1 MQLQEKIF
9 RRLPVARKLLIIV
22 GVFVAIVVGVFSLG
36 LLRSEILSGVRAYVG
51 GEGLWSKA
59 EKRAVLSLTKYASS
73 HSQADYEQYL
83 AEIAVPIGDKQA
95 RLELQKASPD
105 MDVVRQGLLQGRN
118 SPDDVSSMSKLFRQ
132 FGQFGYMA
140 RAIAVWTDG
149 DRYID
154 QLRSLAD
161 DLHREI
167 NTAHPNSQ
175 KIQEINDRVTAV
187 DARVTPLEDEFSATL
202 GQGARWI
209 NRVLSLATL
218 LASGLLLLIGIGL
231 SSAVLQQIRNS
242 EEKYRNLINT
252 ANDGI
257 LVIDAQT
264 RQILEANDKAC
275 EILGIPEAQLVG
287 QSESQLYPAEDDSS
301 SSYSLTPGTV
311 ASARSRE
318 VNLRQ
323 SDGTPVPVE
332 VSANAT
338 EWGGRPAV
346 LGIFRDIRDR
356 LEAAVILRRSEDRFS
371 YLIQNLSDVITIV
384 AVDGTMLYHSPSIER
399 VAGYKPSELL
409 GKSLLA
415 FIHPEDEQSVRS
427 ALERV
432 TLRVGSAAPPEYRFR
447 RKDGA
452 WIWLESVGNNLLN
465 DVAVGGIVV
474 TSRDV
479 TGRRALEEQVRQA
492 QKMEAVGR
500 LAGGIAHDFN
510 NLLMVIRGYA
520 EIVMDEESA
529 TPPVRKSVETIVRT
543 TESAANLTRQ
553 LLSFSRKHVFSPQV
567 LDLNALVNQMSEML
581 LGVLRDEMEFVV
593 ELDPEGCCISAD
605 PGQVEQVIMNLV
617 VNARDA
623 MPAGGKLTLQTGHVS
638 TDVVRAQRPYGLPR
652 GNFVMLAVT
661 DTGIGMDIDT
671 QSRIFEPFFTTKRK
685 DEGTGLGLS
694 VVYNIVRSSGG
705 HVRVLSE
712 PGRGTTLRVYFP
724 RAAVVALPQPVESPL
739 KTARGGGETIL
750 VAEDQPDLRW
760 MICQFLQQLGYSVL
774 EAKDGGDAVAL
785 AEQYKGTIDVLLT
798 DVVMPHLRGSEVAR
812 RLSASRPDM
821 RVIFMSGYT
830 EGEFGA
836 APTEEDGGP
845 GTMLLQKPFEL
856 DSLALK
862 IREVLEAR
870 SRH

>member
-1 MQLQEKIF
+1 
-9 RRLPVARKLLIIV
+9 
-22 GVFVAIVVGVFSLG
+22 
-36 LLRSEILSGVRAYVG
+36 
-51 GEGLWSKA
+51 
-59 EKRAVLSLTKYASS
+59 
-73 HSQADYEQYL
+73 
-83 AEIAVPIGDKQA
+83 
-95 RLELQKASPD
+95 
-105 MDVVRQGLLQGRN
+105 
-118 SPDDVSSMSKLFRQ
+118 
-132 FGQFGYMA
+132 
-140 RAIAVWTDG
+140 
-149 DRYID
+149 
-154 QLRSLAD
+154 
-161 DLHREI
+161 
-167 NTAHPNSQ
+167 
-175 KIQEINDRVTAV
+175 
-187 DARVTPLEDEFSATL
+187 
-202 GQGARWI
+202 
-209 NRVLSLATL
+209 
-218 LASGLLLLIGIGL
+218 
-231 SSAVLQQIRNS
+231 
-242 EEKYRNLINT
+242 
-252 ANDGI
+252 
-257 LVIDAQT
+257 
-264 RQILEANDKAC
+264 
-275 EILGIPEAQLVG
+275 
-287 QSESQLYPAEDDSS
+287 
-301 SSYSLTPGTV
+301 
-311 ASARSRE
+311 
-318 VNLRQ
+318 
-323 SDGTPVPVE
+323 
-332 VSANAT
+332 
-338 EWGGRPAV
+338 
-346 LGIFRDIRDR
+346 
-356 LEAAVILRRSEDRFS
+356 
-371 YLIQNLSDVITIV
+371 
-384 AVDGTMLYHSPSIER
+384 
-399 VAGYKPSELL
+399 
-409 GKSLLA
+409 
-415 FIHPEDEQSVRS
+415 
-427 ALERV
+427 
-432 TLRVGSAAPPEYRFR
+432 
-447 RKDGA
+447 
-452 WIWLESVGNNLLN
+452 
-465 DVAVGGIVV
+465 
-474 TSRDV
+474 
-479 TGRRALEEQVRQA
+479 
-492 QKMEAVGR
+492 MEAVGR

-520 EIVMDEESA
+520 EIVMDEDSA